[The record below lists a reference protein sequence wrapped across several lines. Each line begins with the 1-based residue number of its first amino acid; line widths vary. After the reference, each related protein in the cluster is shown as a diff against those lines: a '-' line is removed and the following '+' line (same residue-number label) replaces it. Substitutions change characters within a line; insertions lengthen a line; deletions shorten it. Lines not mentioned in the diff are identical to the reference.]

1 MLAKVKVLKLKL
13 QSEYYNFLSMYH
25 SKKSDK
31 YFEKHM
37 YEESE
42 YHLDLSIA
50 YLLKRIDTAME
61 YSKAVL

>member
-13 QSEYYNFLSMYH
+13 QSEYYKNLSMYH
-25 SKKSDK
+25 SKKSEE
-31 YFEKHM
+31 FLEKCM

-42 YHLDLSIA
+42 YHLSLSTA

>member
-13 QSEYYNFLSMYH
+13 QSEYYKTLSMYH
-25 SKKSDK
+25 SKKSNE
-31 YFEKHM
+31 FLEKGM

-42 YHLDLSIA
+42 FHLDLSIA

>member
-13 QSEYYNFLSMYH
+13 QSEYYKNLSMHH
-25 SKKSDK
+25 SKKADE
-31 YFEKHM
+31 FLEKGM

-42 YHLDLSIA
+42 YHLDLSTA

>member
-13 QSEYYNFLSMYH
+13 QSEYYKILSTYH
-25 SKKSDK
+25 SKKSDE
-31 YFEKHM
+31 YFKNHM